1 MSGRAGEAGVRAR
14 HSGEKRFTA
23 SGATMALRL
32 SVVSDHRRLL
42 GDRCSIVLGAAG
54 ATIGRSASN
63 DWVLPDPLRY
73 VSAHHARIACR
84 DGQYY
89 LEDLSTNGVYV
100 NEDDQPLGKDVA
112 RQLRSGDVLRV
123 GEYYLVVAVE
133 EEPLP
138 APVAAVLA
146 ERAPAATAVPTGIRE
161 LRTLDRAGQP
171 DLGSAFNLDELLV
184 PDAAVPNSGLLPVN
198 AYGQAVPAAV
208 QVSADTSPGLDEA
221 AIARRIARLAKAA
234 ERNTK
239 NRASVPAL
247 FDVQSGLI
255 AFCRGAGIDSERL
268 PADAQTR
275 LMHLA
280 GQLLRESLV
289 GLKDLER
296 SRGEIRNRFRIE
308 IQADAEDTRPSL
320 AGSAIEELLLNLFT
334 QHESRQTDA
343 VQWLRETLDCAKAHE
358 NAMALAL
365 RAAFTEFVD
374 RLDPAELEARFERA
388 GRRGKLRGNGRA
400 GYWDLYAG
408 FYRSLIEMPADHL
421 PHTFVEA
428 FAKAYTDALKKPA
441 P

>member
-1 MSGRAGEAGVRAR
+1 
-14 HSGEKRFTA
+14 
-23 SGATMALRL
+23 MALRL

-42 GDRCSIVLGAAG
+42 GDRSSIVLGASS
-54 ATIGRSASN
+54 ATIGRSTKN

-73 VSAHHARIACR
+73 VSARHARIACR
-84 DGQYY
+84 DGQYF

-100 NEDDQPLGKDVA
+100 NEDQQPLGKDVA
-112 RQLRSGDVLRV
+112 RQLRSGDLLRV
-123 GEYYLVVAVE
+123 GEYQLVVAVE
-133 EEPLP
+133 EEPP
-138 APVAAVLA
+138 PEPVAAIRPDREQTATPVPTSIREMRPL
-146 ERAPAATAVPTGIRE
+146 ERAR
-161 LRTLDRAGQP
+161 QP
-171 DLGSAFNLDELLV
+171 DLGSALNLDELLV
-184 PDAAVPNSGLLPVN
+184 PDAGLPVGVLPVN
-198 AYGQAVPAAV
+198 AYGQALPGA
-208 QVSADTSPGLDEA
+208 SDTSPGLDEA
-221 AIARRIARLAKAA
+221 AIARRIARLAKAT
-234 ERNTK
+234 ERSLK

-247 FDVQSGLI
+247 FDVQSGLT

-268 PADAQTR
+268 PADTQTR
-275 LMHLA
+275 LLHLA

-296 SRGEIRNRFRIE
+296 ERGEIRNRFRIE
-308 IQADAEDTRPSL
+308 MQSDAEDTRPSL
-320 AGSAIEELLLNLFT
+320 AGTAIEELLLKLFT

-343 VQWLRETLDCAKAHE
+343 VQWLRETVEGAKAHE
-358 NAMALAL
+358 KATALAL

-388 GRRGKLRGNGRA
+388 SRRGKLRGNGRA

-428 FAKAYTDALKKPA
+428 FAKAYKDALQKPA

>member
-1 MSGRAGEAGVRAR
+1 
-14 HSGEKRFTA
+14 
-23 SGATMALRL
+23 MALRL

-42 GDRCSIVLGAAG
+42 GDRSSIVLDASG
-54 ATIGRSASN
+54 ATIGRSSSN

-73 VSAHHARIACR
+73 VSSRHARIACR

-123 GEYYLVVAVE
+123 GEYQLVVAVE
-133 EEPLP
+133 EEPPATLAGELP
-138 APVAAVLA
+138 
-146 ERAPAATAVPTGIRE
+146 EHQQTATAVPSSMGE
-161 LRTLDRAGQP
+161 LRALGRAKQP
-171 DLGSAFNLDELLV
+171 DLDSALNLDELLV
-184 PDAAVPNSGLLPVN
+184 PDAAVLNGVLPVN
-198 AYGQAVPAAV
+198 AYGQAVPAAT
-208 QVSADTSPGLDEA
+208 SAGADTSPGLDEA

-234 ERNTK
+234 ERSTK

-296 SRGEIRNRFRIE
+296 ARAEIRNRFRIE
-308 IQADAEDTRPSL
+308 MPVDAEDTRPSL
-320 AGSAIEELLLNLFT
+320 AGSAIEELLLNLFS

-343 VQWLRETLDCAKAHE
+343 VQWLRESVDGVKAHE
-358 NAMALAL
+358 NATVLAL

-388 GRRGKLRGNGRA
+388 SRRGKLRSNGRA

-408 FYRSLIEMPADHL
+408 FYRGLIEMPADHL

-428 FAKAYTDALKKPA
+428 FAKAYKDALQKPA

>member
-1 MSGRAGEAGVRAR
+1 
-14 HSGEKRFTA
+14 
-23 SGATMALRL
+23 MALRL
-32 SVVSDHRRLL
+32 SVVSDHRRSL
-42 GDRCSIVLGAAG
+42 GDRSSIVLGASG
-54 ATIGRSASN
+54 ATIGRSTSN
-63 DWVLPDPLRY
+63 DWVLPDPMRY

-100 NEDDQPLGKDVA
+100 NEDDHPLGKDVA

-123 GEYYLVVAVE
+123 GEYQLVVAVE
-133 EEPLP
+133 EEPPP
-138 APVAAVLA
+138 APAVAALPKQQ
-146 ERAPAATAVPTGIRE
+146 PAATAVPSSIRE
-161 LRTLDRAGQP
+161 LRALDRAGQP
-171 DLGSAFNLDELLV
+171 DLGSALNLDELLV
-184 PDAAVPNSGLLPVN
+184 TDAAALSSGSLPVN
-198 AYGQAVPAAV
+198 AYGQS
-208 QVSADTSPGLDEA
+208 VSASAQAPADTSPGLDEA

-234 ERNTK
+234 ERSTK
-239 NRASVPAL
+239 NRASAPAL
-247 FDVQSGLI
+247 FDVQSGLM
-255 AFCRGAGIDSERL
+255 AFCRGAGIDCEPL

-296 SRGEIRNRFRIE
+296 GRGEIRNRFRIE
-308 IQADAEDTRPSL
+308 VQADAEDTRPSL
-320 AGSAIEELLLNLFT
+320 ARMAIEELLLNLFS

-343 VQWLRETLDCAKAHE
+343 VQWLRETVDGAKAHE
-358 NAMALAL
+358 NATALAM

-388 GRRGKLRGNGRA
+388 GRRGKLRGNGSA
-400 GYWDLYAG
+400 GYWELYAG

-428 FAKAYTDALKKPA
+428 FAKAYKDALKKPA

>member
-1 MSGRAGEAGVRAR
+1 
-14 HSGEKRFTA
+14 
-23 SGATMALRL
+23 MALRL

-42 GDRCSIVLGAAG
+42 GDRSSIVLGASG
-54 ATIGRSASN
+54 ATIGRSKSN

-73 VSAHHARIACR
+73 VSARHARIACR

-100 NEDDQPLGKDVA
+100 NQDEQPLGKDVA
-112 RQLRSGDVLRV
+112 RQLRSGDMLRV
-123 GEYYLVVAVE
+123 GEYQLMVAVE

-138 APVAAVLA
+138 APETAMIPKRPQAT
-146 ERAPAATAVPTGIRE
+146 TAVPTSIRE
-161 LRTLDRAGQP
+161 LRALDRAGQP
-171 DLGSAFNLDELLV
+171 DLGSALNLDELLV
-184 PDAAVPNSGLLPVN
+184 LDSPPEGGDLPVN
-198 AYGQAVPAAV
+198 AYGQTTVPGPP
-208 QVSADTSPGLDEA
+208 QTSSDTSPGLDEA

-234 ERNTK
+234 ERNPK
-239 NRASVPAL
+239 NRAAVPAL

-255 AFCRGAGIDSERL
+255 AFCRGAGIDCERL

-296 SRGEIRNRFRIE
+296 ARGEIRNRFRIE
-308 IQADAEDTRPSL
+308 ILADAEDPRPSL
-320 AGSAIEELLLNLFT
+320 VGLAIEELLLNLFN

-343 VQWLRETLDCAKAHE
+343 VQWLRETLGFAKAHE
-358 NAMALAL
+358 DATALAL
-365 RAAFTEFVD
+365 RAAFIEFVD

-400 GYWDLYAG
+400 EYWDLYAG

-428 FAKAYTDALKKPA
+428 FAKAYKDALKKPA
-441 P
+441 PIQ